1 VTHKFEPLILDLE
14 VRGEYFKRSGGSTMK
29 RSGSW
34 SCTWFTLIGFAVV
47 ISGCASGPAAQPSA
61 YVYPQKGQ
69 TADKQARD
77 TADCQTWAKQQTGFD
92 PLTDSAKGAGVGAL
106 VGAVG
111 GAAAGAAIGAATG
124 HAGTGA
130 AIGAAAGGI
139 GGAGVGGTYNYTKS
153 RDGYDRAFSACMS
166 GRGYTVR

>member
-1 VTHKFEPLILDLE
+1 MKCAGSRSLLSIWLIS
-14 VRGEYFKRSGGSTMK
+14 V
-29 RSGSW
+29 
-34 SCTWFTLIGFAVV
+34 AAV
-47 ISGCASGPAAQPSA
+47 ISGCASRPAAQPSA

-69 TADKQARD
+69 TAEKQSRD
-77 TADCQTWAKQQTGFD
+77 TAECQNWAKQQTGFD

-139 GGAGVGGTYNYTKS
+139 GGAGVGGTYNYSKS
-153 RDGYDRAFSACMS
+153 KEGYDRAFSACMS

>member
-1 VTHKFEPLILDLE
+1 MTHTRSRLVTWVSLVGLAA
-14 VRGEYFKRSGGSTMK
+14 
-29 RSGSW
+29 
-34 SCTWFTLIGFAVV
+34 AV
-47 ISGCASGPAAQPSA
+47 SGCASGPAAQPSA

-69 TADKQARD
+69 TAAQQARD
-77 TADCQTWAKQQTGFD
+77 TNECQAWAKQQTGFD

-124 HAGTGA
+124 NAGTGA

-139 GGAGVGGTYNYTKS
+139 GGAGVGGTYNYSKS
-153 RDGYDRAFSACMS
+153 KDGYDRAFSACMA
-166 GRGYTVR
+166 GRNYTVR

>member
-1 VTHKFEPLILDLE
+1 MAL
-14 VRGEYFKRSGGSTMK
+14 
-29 RSGSW
+29 
-34 SCTWFTLIGFAVV
+34 
-47 ISGCASGPAAQPSA
+47 SGCASGPAAQPSA

-69 TADKQARD
+69 TAEKQSRD
-77 TADCQTWAKQQTGFD
+77 TADCQTWAKQQTSFD

-111 GAAAGAAIGAATG
+111 AAAAGIGAATG

-139 GGAGVGGTYNYTKS
+139 SGAGVGGT
-153 RDGYDRAFSACMS
+153 
-166 GRGYTVR
+166 

>member
-1 VTHKFEPLILDLE
+1 MTHIRSRLVSWASLISLAA
-14 VRGEYFKRSGGSTMK
+14 
-29 RSGSW
+29 
-34 SCTWFTLIGFAVV
+34 AV
-47 ISGCASGPAAQPSA
+47 SGCASGPAAQSSA
-61 YVYPQKGQ
+61 YAYPQKGQ
-69 TADKQARD
+69 TADQQARD
-77 TADCQTWAKQQTGFD
+77 TSACQIWAKQQTGFD

-124 HAGTGA
+124 NPGTGA

-139 GGAGVGGTYNYTKS
+139 GGAGVGGTYNYSKS
-153 RDGYDRAFSACMS
+153 KDGYDRAFSACMS